1 MTQKRSD
8 ENMATPF
15 LKVYDAFLAR
25 ITADEWTLEEE
36 LAIVERD
43 WQELLKMAIARFK
56 YPRVSLEFEEVSAAD
71 IEDSAPQLKIY
82 QFKNDLTNAEIQV
95 LATIM
100 KHEWI
105 RRCVAS
111 WEHIGTLYT
120 SKDFSAANHLDKL
133 NDLESNVRREV
144 DEAIDIYD
152 KSRGNVPATIFRQ
165 LAGKRQSY

>member
-1 MTQKRSD
+1 
-8 ENMATPF
+8 MATPF

-56 YPRVSLEFEEVSAAD
+56 YPRVSLDFEEVSPAAD
-71 IEDSAPQLKIY
+71 ENAPQLKIY
-82 QFKNDLTNAEIQV
+82 QFTADLTNDEIQL
-95 LATIM
+95 LAIYM

-105 RRCVAS
+105 KRCVAS
-111 WEHIGTLYT
+111 WEHIGQLYT

-133 NDLESNVRREV
+133 NDLQVAVLKEV
-144 DEAIDIYD
+144 EEQQDIYD
-152 KSRGNVPATIFRQ
+152 RSRGKAPAEIFRK
-165 LAGKRQSY
+165 LAGKRQSN

>member
-1 MTQKRSD
+1 
-8 ENMATPF
+8 MATPF

-56 YPRVSLEFEEVSAAD
+56 YPRVSLDFEEASDAAD
-71 IEDSAPQLKIY
+71 DSSELKIY
-82 QFKNDLTNAEIQV
+82 QFTADLSNDEIQL
-95 LATIM
+95 LAMYM

-105 RRCVAS
+105 KRCVAS
-111 WEHIGTLYT
+111 WEHIGQLYT

-133 NDLESNVRREV
+133 NDLEYNVRKEV
-144 DEAIDIYD
+144 EEQQDIYD
-152 KSRGNVPATIFRQ
+152 RSRGKAPADIFRQ
-165 LAGKRQSY
+165 LAGKKRYS

>member
-1 MTQKRSD
+1 
-8 ENMATPF
+8 MATPF

-56 YPRVSLEFEEVSAAD
+56 YPRVSLDFEEVSAHECD
-71 IEDSAPQLKIY
+71 EAPQLKIY
-82 QFKNDLTNAEIQV
+82 QFKEDLTNAEIQL
-95 LATIM
+95 LAIYM

-105 RRCVAS
+105 KRCVAS
-111 WEHIGTLYT
+111 WDHIGQLYT

-133 NDLESNVRREV
+133 NDLEANVLREV
-144 DEAIDIYD
+144 NEQQDIYD
-152 KSRGNVPATIFRQ
+152 RSRGYAPAEIFRQ
-165 LAGKRQSY
+165 LAGKKQNG

>member
-1 MTQKRSD
+1 
-8 ENMATPF
+8 MATPF

-56 YPRVSLEFEEVSAAD
+56 YPRVSLDFEEVNPAGV
-71 IEDSAPQLKIY
+71 EDSSPQLKIY
-82 QFKNDLTNAEIQV
+82 QFKNDITNAEIQM
-95 LATIM
+95 LALYM

-105 RRCVAS
+105 KRCVAS
-111 WEHIGTLYT
+111 WDHIGQLYT

-133 NDLESNVRREV
+133 NDLQLQVKAECDRAK
-144 DEAIDIYD
+144 DDYD
-152 KSRGNVPATIFRQ
+152 KSRGFAPSDIFRK
-165 LAGKRQSY
+165 LAGKKQYS

>member
-1 MTQKRSD
+1 
-8 ENMATPF
+8 MATPF

-56 YPRVSLEFEEVSAAD
+56 YPRVSLEFEEVNAA
-71 IEDSAPQLKIY
+71 EDDDSPHIKIY
-82 QFKNDLTNAEIQV
+82 QFTNDLTNAEIQV
-95 LATIM
+95 LATYM

-105 RRCVAS
+105 KRCVAS
-111 WEHIGTLYT
+111 WEEIGQLYT

-133 NDLESNVRREV
+133 NDLEARVALECEGAK
-144 DEAIDIYD
+144 DDYD
-152 KSRGNVPATIFRQ
+152 KSRGHTPAKIFRQ
-165 LAGKRQSY
+165 LAGKKHSQ